1 MMRKGQ
7 ITSMA
12 DHNSNAQADQHT
24 PQPNP
29 ALKRLDVLVGEWNGE
44 ISSPA
49 YPSTIV
55 RERAS
60 FDWLEGGA
68 FLIWHSDVERPGPP
82 NSISVIGR
90 DDSAKVYSMLYFD
103 SRGVSRIYE
112 MSLED
117 GAWKMWRESPG
128 FSQRFMGT
136 FSDDGHTITARW
148 EKSSDGVNWE
158 HDLDLTYTRIK

>member
-12 DHNSNAQADQHT
+12 DHNSNAQTDQHT
-24 PQPNP
+24 PKPNP
-29 ALKRLDVLVGEWNGE
+29 ALKRLEVLVGEWNTE

-55 RERAS
+55 RGHVS

-68 FLIWHSDVERPGPP
+68 FLIMHSDVEGMGPP

-112 MSLED
+112 MSLEG
-117 GAWKMWRESPG
+117 GAWKLGRESPG
-128 FSQRFMGT
+128 FSQPFMGT
-136 FSDDGHTITARW
+136 F
-148 EKSSDGVNWE
+148 
-158 HDLDLTYTRIK
+158 